1 MTVVWLSIGWVFA
14 SAGVAMLPVRRQYFP
29 ALILLLAAPV
39 LIIMAGMQFGWIYAL
54 LASVAFVSMFR
65 NPLRY
70 IAARLRGENPEIPE

>member
-1 MTVVWLSIGWVFA
+1 MMLVWLAIAWVFA
-14 SAGVAMLPVRRQYFP
+14 SAGVAMLPLCKQYFP
-29 ALILLLAAPV
+29 ALVLLLAGPV

-54 LASVAFVSMFR
+54 LGFIVFASMFR

>member
-1 MTVVWLSIGWVFA
+1 MMLVWLAIAWVFA
-14 SAGVAMLPVRRQYFP
+14 SAGVAMLPLRKQYFP
-29 ALILLLAAPV
+29 ALVLLLAAPV

-54 LASVAFVSMFR
+54 LGFIALVSMFR

>member
-1 MTVVWLSIGWVFA
+1 MMLIWLSIAWVFA
-14 SAGVAMLPVRRQYFP
+14 SVGVAMLPIRNQYFP

-54 LASVAFVSMFR
+54 LAFIAFVSMFR

-70 IAARLRGENPEIPE
+70 IAEKLRGENPEIPE

>member
-1 MTVVWLSIGWVFA
+1 MMLVWLAIAWVFA
-14 SAGVAMLPVRRQYFP
+14 SAGVAVLPLRKQYFP
-29 ALILLLAAPV
+29 ALVLLLAAPV

-54 LASVAFVSMFR
+54 LGFIAFVSMFR